1 MEMEELKERDKE
13 LNHQGKPT
21 WRWEPEDGGR
31 EHGLKEVEHRHEGE
45 DQDDEGGE
53 QEDRGREVGREEVE
67 KGMKVEIDTKKE
79 ETRIQILRG
88 RWNMKIGCPSF
99 WQIPIGKS

>member
-31 EHGLKEVEHRHEGE
+31 EHGLKEVEHRHEGG
-45 DQDDEGGE
+45 DQDEEGGE

-67 KGMKVEIDTKKE
+67 QRLERGDLYE
-79 ETRIQILRG
+79 EVGDEVDKSWEADET
-88 RWNMKIGCPSF
+88 
-99 WQIPIGKS
+99 GK